1 MQRLLS
7 AALVAG
13 LLASP
18 ASAELFISEYVEG
31 SSNNKAIEVYNP
43 GPGPINT
50 ANYFINMYFN
60 GNVSAGTTVA
70 LTGHSIPQGGVL
82 VVAHSSADAAILAEA
97 DITTGSSFFNGD
109 DAVEL
114 VHFASPVDVIGQI
127 GFDPGSEWSGACGG
141 TQNETI
147 RRNASVC
154 AGDTNGADAFDLC
167 VNGFTAFPQDTFDG
181 LGSHTANCG
190 TTGTEEASW
199 GTVKDLFR

>member
-18 ASAELFISEYVEG
+18 ASAELFISECIEG

-43 GPGPINT
+43 GPGSVNT
-50 ANYFINMYFN
+50 DNYAINMYFN
-60 GNVSAGTTVA
+60 GNVSVGTTVSLA
-70 LTGHSIPQGGVL
+70 GFNLAAGAVL
-82 VVAHSSADAAILAEA
+82 VVAHSSSAAPILAQA
-97 DITTGSSFFNGD
+97 DITSGSSFFNGD
-109 DAVEL
+109 DAIEL
-114 VHFASPVDVIGQI
+114 TNSGSPVDVIGQI

-147 RRNASVC
+147 RRDASVC
-154 AGDTNGADAFDLC
+154 AGDTNGSDVFDLC
-167 VNGFTAFPQDTFDG
+167 ANGFTAFPQDTFDG

-190 TTGTEEASW
+190 TTGTENASW